1 MKVARTFI
9 PLFTVYKAVMQQ
21 RGALNWFSIL
31 KYFVILS
38 FAQTAM
44 GSLTTL
50 FIGVDN
56 LAFIAPGNM
65 IIYQYV
71 PSVLVSILV
80 LVFYAKSQVLN
91 TFMHLLVTV
100 LISSFFGFLAVSALL
115 GEIYLSPTWF
125 IGLPIT
131 VITILVA
138 LFIGS
143 RLRGINE
150 IATSQAHEI

>member
-1 MKVARTFI
+1 
-9 PLFTVYKAVMQQ
+9 MQQ
-21 RGALNWFSIL
+21 GGALNWFSIL
-31 KYFVILS
+31 KYSVILS

-50 FIGVDN
+50 FVGVDN
-56 LAFIAPGNM
+56 LAFIALGNM

-80 LVFYAKSQVLN
+80 LVFYAKSQVLH
-91 TFMHLLVTV
+91 TFIHLLVTV

-115 GEIYLSPTWF
+115 GELYFSPTWF
-125 IGLPIT
+125 IDLPLA
-131 VITILVA
+131 VIIILVA
-138 LFIGS
+138 LFIGN